1 MAVYFI
7 NKFVKT
13 LKGNNNMTKRKIFKF
28 TVILLLTATVLS
40 LICGVHFN
48 NKQKPYEC
56 KVVETYFENAGYK
69 VSARYRAVVYV
80 IDLKKTTSI
89 GLTPENY
96 YNATRY
102 KQTGEITGYYFSLK
116 EIDQLREGR
125 DYHDWADITFTI
137 ILIVFIISGV
147 LYLLVYHED
156 EF

>member
-1 MAVYFI
+1 MKYITF
-7 NKFVKT
+7 
-13 LKGNNNMTKRKIFKF
+13 LKYITI
-28 TVILLLTATVLS
+28 ILLLAVIS
-40 LICGVHFN
+40 NIVYISKFKN
-48 NKQKPYEC
+48 REKPYNC
-56 KVVETYFENAGYK
+56 KIVETYFEDAGYK
-69 VSARYRAVVYV
+69 VSARYRAIVYV

-89 GLTPENY
+89 ELTPENY